1 MQSLIHFLNQ
11 THIVLISSTLAD
23 SSFLFKISVP
33 EPKIYII
40 ICLLYFYRVSIV
52 KKPSILF
59 VLFVVRCLKYGIDF
73 DNFRV
78 SLFILIFLINECT
91 YLNN

>member
-1 MQSLIHFLNQ
+1 MQSVIHFLNQ

-33 EPKIYII
+33 ERLIYYHII
-40 ICLLYFYRVSIV
+40 LRKVRIL
-52 KKPSILF
+52 KKPSILI
-59 VLFVVRCLKYGIDF
+59 VMFVVRCLKYGIDF

>member
-1 MQSLIHFLNQ
+1 MQSVIHFLNQ

-33 EPKIYII
+33 ERLIYYHII
-40 ICLLYFYRVSIV
+40 LREVRIL
-52 KKPSILF
+52 KKPSILIVF
-59 VLFVVRCLKYGIDF
+59 FVVRCLKYGIDF

>member
-1 MQSLIHFLNQ
+1 MQSVIHFLNQ

-33 EPKIYII
+33 ERLIYYHII
-40 ICLLYFYRVSIV
+40 LRKVRIL
-52 KKPSILF
+52 KKPSILI
-59 VLFVVRCLKYGIDF
+59 VMLVVRCLKYGIDF